1 MVHRKNGNSD
11 QEKIQRLSGLN
22 VAARMRL
29 FRQLPGHQQ
38 SRLLLMLPSEIQ
50 QATLRKLRNSELVE
64 LLDYLDPDHA
74 TDLLQKLPGKK
85 RREQILE
92 NLKKSIREKVEFLLE
107 FHPESA
113 AGLMDLNYLQLAS
126 DTTFQQAAEA
136 MREHEARTGK
146 IPTLLVEE
154 DGLLIGEL
162 PAHELALHSP
172 KSRVGR
178 HLKHLPTLY
187 YHENKNKVIDLFKNN
202 PHNKVVVLDAD
213 ESILGVIYS
222 DDIISLLNKQAAKA
236 LYDYAG
242 VRQEEDVFDSARRK
256 VQSRYK
262 WLIINL
268 GTAFLAAWVISLFQD
283 TIDKV
288 LLLAVYM
295 PVVAGMGGNA
305 GTQTLAVMVRG
316 IALKEITLKN
326 CSRALIN
333 EILGGVFNGLII
345 GIIVALAAAIW
356 NQSPLLGV
364 VLGVS
369 MVANLIIAGFFGAII
384 PLILKRLGNDPAT
397 SASIFITTATDVFGF
412 LVFLGLGTILLT

>member
-1 MVHRKNGNSD
+1 MPRHGNGTID
-11 QEKIQRLSGLN
+11 QEKIQQLSGLN
-22 VAARMRL
+22 VTRRMRL
-29 FRQLPGHQQ
+29 FREMPGHQQ
-38 SRLLLMLPSEIQ
+38 SRILLLLPSEIQ
-50 QATLRKLRNSELVE
+50 QSVLRKLKNAELVQ

-74 TDLLQKLPGKK
+74 TDLLQKLPGAK
-85 RREQILE
+85 RREKILDR
-92 NLKKSIREKVEFLLE
+92 LKSSIREKVEFLLE

-113 AGLMDLNYLQLAS
+113 AGLMDLNYLQISADS
-126 DTTFQQAAEA
+126 TFEQVALA
-136 MREHEARTGK
+136 MREHEVRTGK
-146 IPTLLVEE
+146 IPTILVEE

-162 PAHELALHSP
+162 PAHELALHSSH
-172 KSRVGR
+172 SRAGR

-187 YHENKNKVIDLFKNN
+187 YHEDKNKVIDLFKNN

-213 ESILGVIYS
+213 DSILGVIYS

-316 IALKEITLKN
+316 IALKEINLKN

-333 EILGGVFNGLII
+333 EILGGLLNGLII
-345 GIIVALAAAIW
+345 GIIVALVGVFW

-369 MVANLIIAGFFGAII
+369 MVVNLIIAGFFGAII

-412 LVFLGLGTILLT
+412 LAFLGLGAALLT